1 MSRPRS
7 AAAVRLTS
15 AAPVFAALGD
25 PTRLRLVARLC
36 ADEWPIDS
44 RVRAARIALNGGKTW
59 TAMSEAERL
68 GYTLRIAYGSMA
80 YAVLSAPPTLTA
92 EPTSLKRV
100 LDFVDRLERQA
111 ERIGKAGAP
120 VMADGWTAFLE
131 QVKTDQRLAE
141 ALKAPGRE
149 KRVQGTPT
157 IMFRTGHLLTV
168 RPPASSPT
176 RDPAGRR

>member
-1 MSRPRS
+1 MTSWPRPTEEQ
-7 AAAVRLTS
+7 AARVGQLMESGVPAREAVDLVLPD
-15 AAPVFAALGD
+15 ADVV
-25 PTRLRLVARLC
+25 TRALC

-149 KRVQGTPT
+149 KRVQ
-157 IMFRTGHLLTV
+157 
-168 RPPASSPT
+168 
-176 RDPAGRR
+176 